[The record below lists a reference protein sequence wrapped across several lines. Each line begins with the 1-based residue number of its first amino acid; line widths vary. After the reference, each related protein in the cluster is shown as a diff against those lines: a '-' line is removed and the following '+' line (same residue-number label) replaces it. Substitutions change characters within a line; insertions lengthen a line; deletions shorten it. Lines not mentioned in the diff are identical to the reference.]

1 MTRSYFASIGSSAST
16 SLIVFLLSTSF
27 LLLVVL
33 DMTKFFYLKK
43 LIISVDN
50 TTATKTL
57 KNII

>member
-1 MTRSYFASIGSSAST
+1 MTRSYFASIGSFAST
-16 SLIVFLLSTSF
+16 SLIVFLLSTSL